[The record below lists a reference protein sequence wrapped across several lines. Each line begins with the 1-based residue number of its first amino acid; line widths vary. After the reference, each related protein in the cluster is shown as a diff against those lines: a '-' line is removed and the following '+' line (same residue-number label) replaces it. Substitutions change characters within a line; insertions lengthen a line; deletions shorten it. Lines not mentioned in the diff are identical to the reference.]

1 MDLDNMLLGN
11 GVVAEEKSSDEDED
25 AGQIKS
31 TQATAQ
37 IGDSATKE
45 RRLSSVKSDEG
56 DNRAVTIRFAGT
68 GA

>member
-31 TQATAQ
+31 T
-37 IGDSATKE
+37 
-45 RRLSSVKSDEG
+45 
-56 DNRAVTIRFAGT
+56 
-68 GA
+68 